1 MFPPRQIAGALRI
14 IHFGRGL
21 YTEFSSVGARLR
33 GLGNRVEYASHW
45 NGKGTPMKFGGI
57 HLMGLPRP
65 WTSESERTL
74 LNNALEIAELSDQ
87 CGFDYV
93 WGTEH
98 HFLEEYS
105 HASAPEI
112 FLAAC
117 SQRTKNI
124 RLAHG
129 IIQPPPQITHPARI
143 AERIAVLDLISNGRV
158 EFGMGSGATTTELGG
173 FLVPQEEK
181 KAMQIEGMRVAVRML
196 VEDPFTGFEGKYV
209 KVPPRNLV
217 PKPLQKPHPP
227 LWMACSRRE
236 SIIDAARLG
245 LGALTFAFVS
255 AAEARQW
262 VKDYYATIENEC
274 EPLGYAVN
282 PNFAIATPF
291 LCDNDQKRAETA
303 AVANYGFFVYA
314 MGHYSFF
321 GEHRPGK
328 TDIWKEYTTNPKEP
342 VSPEFIAQACV
353 GTPEKLRQTLRE
365 YEDAGIDQVIAVRQV
380 GRLSLDQ
387 QCDSL
392 RLFSQEVMPEF
403 KERDMANAPARADRR
418 ARISEKAMARKP
430 KMQQSWGDAV
440 IPSAGRH

>member
-1 MFPPRQIAGALRI
+1 
-14 IHFGRGL
+14 
-21 YTEFSSVGARLR
+21 
-33 GLGNRVEYASHW
+33 
-45 NGKGTPMKFGGI
+45 MKFGGI
-57 HLMGLPRP
+57 HLMQVPRP
-65 WTSESERTL
+65 WTPESGRTL
-74 LNNALEIAELSDQ
+74 LNNALALAELSDQ

-117 SQRTKNI
+117 SQRTKHV

-129 IIQPPPQITHPARI
+129 IIQTPPNINHPARV
-143 AERIAVLDLISNGRV
+143 AERIACLDLISNGRC

-173 FLVPQEEK
+173 FLVPQDDK

-196 VEDPFTGFEGKYV
+196 VEEPFTGFEGKYV
-209 KVPPRNLV
+209 TVPPRNLV

-236 SIIDAARLG
+236 SILDAARLG
-245 LGALTFAFVS
+245 LGALTFSFVS
-255 AAEARQW
+255 PDEARHW
-262 VKDYYATIENEC
+262 VKDYYATIENDC

-291 LCDNDQKRAETA
+291 LCDHDEKRVSAA
-303 AVANYGFFVYA
+303 AVENYGFFVYGL
-314 MGHYSFF
+314 GHYSFF

-328 TDIWKEYTTNPKEP
+328 TDIWHEYTTNPKEP
-342 VSPEFIAQACV
+342 VSPEFVAQACV
-353 GTPEKLRQTLRE
+353 GSPQKLRHTLRE

-380 GRLSLDQ
+380 GRLSLDLQ
-387 QCDSL
+387 LTSL
-392 RLFSQEVMPEF
+392 QLFSDDVLPEF
-403 KERDMANAPARADRR
+403 KERELAGERRR
-418 ARISEKAMARKP
+418 AERCALISEKAMARKP
-430 KMQQSWGDAV
+430 KSDHRKV
-440 IPSAGRH
+440 EISIPAAGRH